1 MNDLIETK
9 SSLALYNSLLGEAAK
24 SQNELKCA
32 QRDVEKA
39 LTRMSFILLII
50 NALIDREAMKHNLTG
65 D

>member
-9 SSLALYNSLLGEAAK
+9 SRLDLYKTLLGEAAK

-39 LTRMSFILLII
+39 LMRMSFTLLII
-50 NALIDREAMKHNLTG
+50 NALIDREENNLNG

>member
-50 NALIDREAMKHNLTG
+50 K
-65 D
+65 